1 MDDYQ
6 LTLVDYFAIVRRRAW
21 LIIGSFFGMLVV
33 GVAVTLLLPSI
44 YRATGSILIES
55 QQIPTDLVQAPVTSY
70 ADERIEVIKQRVM
83 TRDNLLRIIRK
94 YNLFAD
100 AGPTF
105 TPSDQIDEMRKT
117 ISVDLVNANL
127 RSDRRGA
134 GTIAFSLSFEHKRP
148 EVAQAVANDLVTLF
162 LEENVKQR
170 TQRAT
175 QTTEFLTQE
184 ADKLKKDL
192 NELESQIAT
201 YKQQN
206 GKGLPENVA
215 FGLAAMQR
223 LEGDLRQL
231 DREYASTEQELRGLE
246 AEREAAANGQLD
258 LPGGMNSLGE
268 LQRARAEVLRLSA
281 LYTENHPDVKAAK
294 RKVEGLEQATAAEAS
309 PTPTP
314 TSGAKRSTSASGNVV
329 LARMDRRIA
338 GMRDRLKVM
347 EAQRSQLRGRLG
359 EMDVALGKSPQVERG
374 LAGLTRD
381 YQNAQKKYEEIV
393 AKKMTAQVAEN
404 LEEDQK
410 AERFAVL
417 EPPSLPD
424 RPVKPDRR
432 KLLAFS
438 LILAMVTP
446 VGLVSVME
454 TLHGT
459 VRGVGQISAI
469 LGQKPLV
476 TIPLIPVAAE
486 LESRRKSYLF
496 MALGA
501 VLVIGLILLAVHFLV
516 LPLDMILMKTL
527 IRLG

>member
-6 LTLVDYFAIVRRRAW
+6 LTLADYLAILRRMAW
-21 LIIGSFFGMLVV
+21 LIIGSFFGMLVL

-55 QQIPTDLVQAPVTSY
+55 QQIPTDLVQATVTSY

-127 RSDRRGA
+127 RSDRKGA

-192 NELESQIAT
+192 DALESRIAT

-231 DREYASTEQELRGLE
+231 DRDYASTEQELRGLE
-246 AEREAAANGQLD
+246 AEREAAANGQLE
-258 LPGGMNSLGE
+258 LPGGTSPQGE
-268 LQRARAEVLRLSA
+268 LQRARADVLRLSA
-281 LYTENHPDVKAAK
+281 IYTENHPDVKAAK
-294 RKVEGLEQATAAEAS
+294 RKVEGLEQATAAES
-309 PTPTP
+309 
-314 TSGAKRSTSASGNVV
+314 SGAKRSAGGSGNIV
-329 LARMDRRIA
+329 LARMDRRIVA
-338 GMRDRLKVM
+338 LRDRLKVIDS
-347 EAQRSQLRGRLG
+347 QRSNLRGRLG
-359 EMDVALGKSPQVERG
+359 QMDVALVNSPQVERG
-374 LAGLTRD
+374 LAALTRD

-393 AKKMTAQVAEN
+393 SKKMTAQVAEN

-417 EPPSLPD
+417 EPPTLPD

-446 VGLVSVME
+446 VGLVSMME

-459 VRGVGQISAI
+459 VRGVGQITAI

-486 LESRRKSYLF
+486 MASRRRSYLF
-496 MALGA
+496 MVLGA
-501 VLVIGLILLAVHFLV
+501 VLVIGLILVAVHFLV
-516 LPLDMILMKTL
+516 LPLDMILMKAL

>member
-1 MDDYQ
+1 MEDYQ
-6 LTLVDYFAIVRRRAW
+6 LTLADYIAILRRRAW
-21 LIIGSFFGMLVV
+21 LIVGSFFGTLLL
-33 GVAVTLLLPSI
+33 GGAVTLLLPPV

-55 QQIPTDLVQAPVTSY
+55 QQIPTDLVQDSVTSY

-100 AGPTF
+100 EGPTF

-117 ISVDLVNANL
+117 IVVNLVNANV
-127 RSDRRGA
+127 RQDRKGS
-134 GTIAFSLSFEHKRP
+134 GTIAFSLSFEHRRP
-148 EVAQAVANDLVTLF
+148 EVAQSVANDLVTLF
-162 LEENVKQR
+162 LDENVKVR

-192 NELESQIAT
+192 VALETQIAT
-201 YKQQN
+201 YKQEHGN
-206 GKGLPENVA
+206 ALPENVA

-223 LEGDLRQL
+223 LEGDLRAL
-231 DREYASTEQELRGLE
+231 DRDYAATEQDLRSLE
-246 AEREAAANGQLD
+246 GDREAAANGQLEVA
-258 LPGGMNSLGE
+258 GGTTSLAE
-268 LQRARAEVLRLSA
+268 LQRARADVVRLSA
-281 LYTENHPDVKAAK
+281 IYTENHPDLKAAK
-294 RKVEGLEQATAAEAS
+294 RKVDSLEEAAAAESAGPAS
-309 PTPTP
+309 RGT
-314 TSGAKRSTSASGNVV
+314 KRPIAVGSTV
-329 LARMDRRIA
+329 ARMDRRIA
-338 GMRDRLKVM
+338 SLRERLQVIDR
-347 EAQRSQLRGRLG
+347 QRASLRGKLG
-359 EMDVALGKSPQVERG
+359 QMDVALVKSPQVERG

-393 AKKMTAQVAEN
+393 AKRMTAQVAEN
-404 LEEDQK
+404 LEEEQK

-417 EPPSLPD
+417 EPPTLPD

-432 KLLAFS
+432 KLLALSF
-438 LILAMVTP
+438 LLAMVVP
-446 VGLVSVME
+446 AGVVSITE

-476 TIPLIPVAAE
+476 TVPVIPVAAE
-486 LESRRKSYLF
+486 VESRRKAYMF
-496 MALGA
+496 VALGA
-501 VLVIGLILLAVHFLV
+501 LAVIALISLAVHFLV
-516 LPLDMILMKTL
+516 LPLDILLMKTL